1 MFTFIYLFIYFWSVK
16 LPWIHLFFENVLF
29 WIFINLQ
36 CIRLKNDTKHRDI
49 SPWSKSVPLPY
60 YPLVILMNF
69 RSCMIFLSPFL
80 DFDRIPILTDSSLAR
95 LNSGILYLLNR
106 RVKQTVLAR
115 FYCFLLATFWFIKK
129 IPANPKN
136 FYPYPQTSPWHPFI
150 LKIII
155 FKITLKKYTYKSEN
169 TLMMLFNTKNSYI

>member
-1 MFTFIYLFIYFWSVK
+1 MFTFIYLFIYFWSAK

-95 LNSGILYLLNR
+95 LNSGILYLLNSS
-106 RVKQTVLAR
+106 VKQTVLAR
-115 FYCFLLATFWFIKK
+115 FLLFFTCDFLIYKK
-129 IPANPKN
+129 DTCKPKN

-155 FKITLKKYTYKSEN
+155 FEITLKKYT
-169 TLMMLFNTKNSYI
+169 